1 MARVEKEKA
10 AEIGAFLSRYMS
22 ARCRCVGATVQ
33 RGRIGLAYL
42 LQHGVRRFDEIH
54 IEPEANPPIVRDGK
68 HDAFFR
74 AIIMRDDEAMAG
86 LPDLRAWRNYVHDS
100 GPVPQRP
107 ARAPAV
113 SETSPRS

>member
-42 LQHGVRRFDEIH
+42 LQHGVRWFDEIYV
-54 IEPEANPPIVRDGK
+54 EPEANSPIVHDGK

-74 AIIMRDDEAMAG
+74 AIIMRDDDAMPG
-86 LPDLRAWRNYVHDS
+86 LPHLAGWRNYVHNS
-100 GPVPQRP
+100 GPIPQRP
-107 ARAPAV
+107 EPAPVV
-113 SETSPRS
+113 SEISPHS